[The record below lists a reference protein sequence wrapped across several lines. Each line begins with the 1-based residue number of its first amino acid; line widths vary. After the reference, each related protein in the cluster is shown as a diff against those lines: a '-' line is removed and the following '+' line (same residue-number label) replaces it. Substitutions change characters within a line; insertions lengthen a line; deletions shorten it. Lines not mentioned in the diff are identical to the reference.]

1 MHLSTTLIVPRDIL
15 AKAHAQSCENC
26 RFMHKL
32 PPPDPDRECRKAHPQ
47 MTVLMI
53 PAPPPRMGIM
63 PRPFS
68 SFPLVHPDQWC
79 GEWEAKGSAG

>member
-1 MHLSTTLIVPRDIL
+1 MSGGLIVPRDIV
-15 AKAHAQSCENC
+15 AKMHAQACNNC

-32 PPPDPDRECRKAHPQ
+32 PPPDPDLECRRRVPQ
-47 MTVLMI
+47 ATVLMVQ
-53 PAPPPRMGIM
+53 APPPRMGAM

-79 GEWEAKGSAG
+79 GEWEPVKQ